1 MGKQWGGP
9 SITRAAFS
17 IFDKKKGVM
26 HHEDRSTK
34 AIFL

>member
-1 MGKQWGGP
+1 MRKQWGGP
-9 SITRAAFS
+9 SIIRAAFS
-17 IFDKKKGVM
+17 ICYKTKGVM